1 MSDQWVLDSWDTDD
15 YLRRMRRHMSKLPEG
30 RKPLDNQWYRDKI
43 RAMTK
48 EERQRAKEKEQCN
61 NDSSSEQQQ

>member
-1 MSDQWVLDSWDTDD
+1 MT
-15 YLRRMRRHMSKLPEG
+15 KLPEG
-30 RKPLDNQWYRDKI
+30 RKPLGNQWYRDKI

-48 EERQRAKEKEQCN
+48 EERQAAKEKEQQ

>member
-1 MSDQWVLDSWDTDD
+1 
-15 YLRRMRRHMSKLPEG
+15 MSKLPEG

-48 EERQRAKEKEQCN
+48 EERQRAKEKEQE

>member
-1 MSDQWVLDSWDTDD
+1 MKQMT
-15 YLRRMRRHMSKLPEG
+15 KLPEG

-48 EERQRAKEKEQCN
+48 EERQAAKEKEQN
-61 NDSSSEQQQ
+61 NASSEQQQRDNSSALPLRGLCK

>member
-1 MSDQWVLDSWDTDD
+1 MT
-15 YLRRMRRHMSKLPEG
+15 KLPEG

-61 NDSSSEQQQ
+61 DSSSEQQQ